1 MDTPVVTIP
10 LQNLAI
16 ALVPVLLVVYVL
28 MKWSLNAKNALYAL
42 GRMMAQLLLVGY
54 VLTFIFASDS
64 PLIVF
69 VVLAIMIGISSW
81 IALGVVDD
89 DKLAL
94 YRYSLLAVMM
104 GGMIMFI
111 VVMVLVLDVQ
121 PWYKAQFSIP
131 IAGMIFANSM
141 NSVSLAL
148 ERLTVELSRG
158 VAYFQARTIA
168 LQTSMIPVINSLF
181 AVGLVSLPGMM
192 TGQILS
198 GVSPLIASRYQIM
211 IMLMIFASSGI
222 TTILFLKYSKAFF
235 IKKYGQ

>member
-1 MDTPVVTIP
+1 MDAQVVNIP

-16 ALVPVLLVVYVL
+16 ALVPALLVVYVL

-64 PLIVF
+64 PIIVF
-69 VVLAIMIGISSW
+69 VVLAVMIGISSW
-81 IALGVVDD
+81 IALGVIKE

-104 GGMIMFI
+104 GGMIMFVI
-111 VVMVLVLDVQ
+111 VMVMVLDID

-141 NSVSLAL
+141 NSVALAL

-158 VAYFQARTIA
+158 VEYLQARTIA

-222 TTILFLKYSKAFF
+222 TAILFLKYSKTFF
-235 IKKYGQ
+235 TNKYEQ

>member
-1 MDTPVVTIP
+1 MDTLVVTIT

-16 ALVPVLLVVYVL
+16 ALVPVLAVLYIL

-42 GRMMAQLLLVGY
+42 GRMVVQLLLVGY
-54 VLTFIFASDS
+54 ALTYIFASDG

-69 VVLAIMIGISSW
+69 VVLAIMIGVSSW
-81 IALGVVDD
+81 IGLRVVNEDR
-89 DKLAL
+89 LAL

-104 GGMIMFI
+104 GGAIMFI
-111 VVMVLVLDVQ
+111 VVIVLVLDIQ

-141 NSVSLAL
+141 NSVALAL

-158 VAYFQARTIA
+158 IGYFQARTIA

-235 IKKYGQ
+235 LKKYGQ

>member
-104 GGMIMFI
+104 GGLIMFA
-111 VVMVLVLDVQ
+111 VVMILVLDID

>member
-81 IALGVVDD
+81 IALGVVND

-158 VAYFQARTIA
+158 VAYFQARTTA

>member
-1 MDTPVVTIP
+1 MDTSVVTIP

-64 PLIVF
+64 TLIVF

-81 IALGVVDD
+81 IALGVVND
-89 DKLAL
+89 DKLTL

-104 GGMIMFI
+104 GGMIMFVI
-111 VVMVLVLDVQ
+111 VMAMVLDID

-131 IAGMIFANSM
+131 IAGMLFANSM
-141 NSVSLAL
+141 NRVALAL

-158 VAYFQARTIA
+158 VE
-168 LQTSMIPVINSLF
+168 
-181 AVGLVSLPGMM
+181 
-192 TGQILS
+192 
-198 GVSPLIASRYQIM
+198 
-211 IMLMIFASSGI
+211 
-222 TTILFLKYSKAFF
+222 
-235 IKKYGQ
+235 

>member
-1 MDTPVVTIP
+1 MDAQVVNIP

-16 ALVPVLLVVYVL
+16 ALVPALLVVYVL

-64 PLIVF
+64 PIIVF
-69 VVLAIMIGISSW
+69 VVLAVMIGISSW
-81 IALGVVDD
+81 IALGVIKE

-104 GGMIMFI
+104 GGMIMFVI
-111 VVMVLVLDVQ
+111 VMVMVLDID

-141 NSVSLAL
+141 NSVALAL

-158 VAYFQARTIA
+158 VEYLQARTIA

-222 TTILFLKYSKAFF
+222 TTILFLKYSKTFF
-235 IKKYGQ
+235 TNKYEQ

>member
-1 MDTPVVTIP
+1 MDAQVVNIP

-16 ALVPVLLVVYVL
+16 ALVPALLVVYVL

-64 PLIVF
+64 PIIVF
-69 VVLAIMIGISSW
+69 VVLAVMIGISSW
-81 IALGVVDD
+81 IALGVIKE

-104 GGMIMFI
+104 GGMIMFLI
-111 VVMVLVLDVQ
+111 VMVMVLDID

-141 NSVSLAL
+141 NSVALAL

-158 VAYFQARTIA
+158 VEYLQARTIA

-222 TTILFLKYSKAFF
+222 TTILFLKYSKTFF
-235 IKKYGQ
+235 TNKYEQ

>member
-1 MDTPVVTIP
+1 MDTSVVTIP